1 MKQGRVIAL
10 LASLSLAGLA
20 LASCDSQGDPA
31 AAPSIEAVPTVA
43 ATMPA
48 TTADPSATAALR
60 SFDGRDT
67 DHDGFVSNVEN
78 AAAADKVFEAIDTD
92 QDGALTDAEYT
103 AARVA
108 LGLTMLPG
116 SAELIGRL
124 DQDGDGQLTLA
135 EWIAGEGRAF
145 READRN
151 GDGKLDRAEWDAMP
165 RLTGAPPAAP
175 ATQAVSPAKP

>member
-1 MKQGRVIAL
+1 MKQVMVIAV
-10 LASLSLAGLA
+10 LASLALAGCNA
-20 LASCDSQGDPA
+20 QDDPA
-31 AAPSIEAVPTVA
+31 AAPSVEAVPTVA
-43 ATMPA
+43 ASKPA
-48 TTADPSATAALR
+48 TTVDPAATAALR

-78 AAAADKVFEAIDTD
+78 AAAADKIFEAIDTD

-108 LGLTMLPG
+108 LGLTTLPG
-116 SAELIGRL
+116 SEELIARV

-135 EWIAGEGRAF
+135 EWIASEGRAF

-165 RLTGAPPAAP
+165 RLIGSPPAAP
-175 ATQAVSPAKP
+175 ATQAVPAKP